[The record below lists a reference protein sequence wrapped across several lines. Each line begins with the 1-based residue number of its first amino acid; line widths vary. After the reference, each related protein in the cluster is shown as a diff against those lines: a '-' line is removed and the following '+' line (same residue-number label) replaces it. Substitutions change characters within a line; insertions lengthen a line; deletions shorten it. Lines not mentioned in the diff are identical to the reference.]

1 MKSSDFH
8 SIPTFCEKCWVAGI
22 SNMNYKQGFCT
33 NAEVFIMDEGIE
45 MMPIEQTSS
54 EPQFPWWV
62 SQVSTDEDKI
72 GALKARADSTSLASG
87 NAEVE
92 ISK

>member
-1 MKSSDFH
+1 
-8 SIPTFCEKCWVAGI
+8 
-22 SNMNYKQGFCT
+22 MNYKQGFCT

-62 SQVSTDEDKI
+62 CQVSMDEDKI
-72 GALKARADSTSLASG
+72 GAL
-87 NAEVE
+87 
-92 ISK
+92 